1 MIQSVLRGGAACC
14 CRCVTGRRDAAR
26 GRFIVA
32 VKPDAAPFG
41 GACSLFAGQLPFG
54 GSQRK

>member
-14 CRCVTGRRDAAR
+14 CRYVTGRRDAAR
-26 GRFIVA
+26 RRLIVA

-54 GSQRK
+54 GSRRK